1 MVEPVTSGS
10 GHQSGLDGD
19 DSPKP
24 ESPEPQDR
32 LPSDEPPKKRRRT
45 AKPNAD
51 KKFECQWEGCGKSY
65 SRAEHLYR
73 HQLNHT
79 PKTLYWCDFPGCTR
93 HFVRQDLCV
102 RHRERHTTQGSQL
115 NRRDAMTRTNSSP
128 QQLALMSPPLAAT
141 ETRFDLPPPH
151 DSEPPVSNSDYVST
165 DPTLEAP
172 TSNSSSSIQ
181 RSFSATLLSRTNHTN
196 SQFVSPTPRTST
208 TKSASLNQRNHSF
221 EGTPLSPDHQQPA
234 STWPRRQESLNQ
246 VMSNGP
252 NGTFYS
258 QSVPQSP
265 VRTYSNSSIST
276 PHPVPFRSNSDAYVN
291 QSRDS
296 NVLPGVDML
305 PIGYTNHVRQSGTPQ
320 HPSDSYL
327 SQYPHSL
334 AATHHDPFSY
344 SNIQGGNQ
352 SMDMTNSYNYPVLG
366 GDDYGRSPFMIGEDF
381 NAWLFNQS
389 VVEQTEFSPSIV
401 SGIQSDHSNVQM
413 QDQSSVQSPSMN
425 YAHQNHIS
433 VHSGI
438 LDTSAQSSYIMSE
451 SKRKELLDL
460 MSNQFIERPHDAV
473 KRRKHLVF
481 EGDVNSDGH
490 ILGLRMMH
498 TYIGSY
504 WYHQHAQL
512 PILHKPTFSAD
523 RTPTLLLL
531 AVIAIGAATLD
542 KAYGTTLTDSAAEFS
557 NFIVWHLRWEI
568 IRDIDYRPPA
578 KLWVLQTL
586 LLVEV
591 YEKMYSTRTLH
602 ERAHIHHDSTLTLL
616 RRGSSLIGR
625 STSESASSIME
636 ERNTRGSSGGT
647 GSLDSADDSWNRWI
661 ATEASRRAVFGAFV
675 LDSIHCTMFGHA
687 AKMVTHEIRL
697 PLPCDEALWSA
708 TSVAEIGRVQNSLRT
723 NGIKPILFHEGLKS
737 TLNGQRVRTN
747 SFGRMAI
754 MAGLLSL
761 SWHMTQRDLQFA
773 YIGRQ
778 AANSIGGADKWKSAL
793 LRAFDN
799 WKKDFDEALAEAAIA
814 QPLSPPAL
822 NGNPVQS
829 MLRPID
835 DENIFETRTVLHHLA
850 HIAAH
855 IDIVDCQVFAG
866 ANRLLSRT
874 VTPKDY
880 SLVRDKIEKWAL
892 RASARD
898 SAFYALKFI
907 TTVLI
912 PPTAGDDGLDHR
924 IHGHAT
930 PILPLAYDNSDRY
943 IARDDF
949 LLNRPWVLYVSALV
963 VWCYGYALEGPIVP
977 TPRDEDFAT
986 YEQKERDMRL
996 FLDNVAAVR
1005 APDDLEHVTG
1015 KNRCLGLLLILK
1027 ESFASTRWELTHE
1040 AAGLLSNAAM
1050 KLRGSP
1056 EAEETMGRGSTGAR
1070 GRGRASI
1077 GGNVNGV
1084 GGAGNGPDMMDYTSA
1099 SVSAFNTARP

>member
-10 GHQSGLDGD
+10 GHQPGVDGD

-24 ESPEPQDR
+24 DSSSGENAPQ
-32 LPSDEPPKKRRRT
+32 SDEPPKKRRRT

-51 KKFECQWEGCGKSY
+51 KKFECTWEGCGKSY

-73 HQLNHT
+73 HRLNHT
-79 PKTLYWCDFPGCTR
+79 PKALYWCDFPGCTR

-102 RHRERHTTQGSQL
+102 RHRERHTTHGSQL
-115 NRRDAMTRTNSSP
+115 HRRDAMTRNNSSP
-128 QQLALMSPPLAAT
+128 QHTALMSPPVTAGENRLN
-141 ETRFDLPPPH
+141 LSPPL
-151 DSEPPVSNSDYVST
+151 DSEPASYNSHYTQPDST
-165 DPTLEAP
+165 LDPP
-172 TSNSSSSIQ
+172 TSNPSSTAQHNFPPAIRPRDHASS
-181 RSFSATLLSRTNHTN
+181 H
-196 SQFVSPTPRTST
+196 FVPPTPRSGTMKAAT
-208 TKSASLNQRNHSF
+208 MHQRNISLDD
-221 EGTPLSPDHQQPA
+221 TPLSPDQQQ
-234 STWPRRQESLNQ
+234 STDTWSQHRESSTQ
-246 VMSNGP
+246 IISKGP
-252 NGTFYS
+252 SGTFYS

-265 VRTYSNSSIST
+265 VRTYSNSSVST
-276 PHPVPFRSNSDAYVN
+276 PFPQPFRSNSDVYVH
-291 QSRDS
+291 QARDS
-296 NVLPGVDML
+296 NNLPSVDML
-305 PIGYTNHVRQSGTPQ
+305 SLGYSTQPRHSTMAQ
-320 HPSDSYL
+320 HSADSYL
-327 SQYPHSL
+327 SHIPHSMTS
-334 AATHHDPFSY
+334 APSETYTY
-344 SNIQGGNQ
+344 SNLQAGPT
-352 SMDMTNSYNYPVLG
+352 SVDMTNSYGYPLLG
-366 GDDYGRSPFMIGEDF
+366 GDEYGRSPFMIGEDF

-389 VVEQTEFSPSIV
+389 VVEQTDFSPSIV
-401 SGIQSDHSNVQM
+401 SGVQSDHSNVQM
-413 QDQSSVQSPSMN
+413 HDQSTVQSPSMN

-438 LDTSAQSSYIMSE
+438 LDTSVQSNYNMSE
-451 SKRKELLDL
+451 SKRQELLQL
-460 MSNQFIERPHDAV
+460 MSTQFIERPHDAV
-473 KRRKHLVF
+473 KQRKHRVF
-481 EGDVNSDGH
+481 EGDINSDGH
-490 ILGLRMMH
+490 ILGLQMMH
-498 TYIGSY
+498 TYIASY

-512 PILHKPTFSAD
+512 PILHRPTFSAD

-542 KAYGTTLTDSAAEFS
+542 KVYGTKLTDSAAEFA

-625 STSESASSIME
+625 SAMEVAAGLSE
-636 ERNTRGSSGGT
+636 ERNARGSMSGVAAQA
-647 GSLDSADDSWNRWI
+647 DPADDSWNRWI

-675 LDSIHCTMFGHA
+675 LDSIHSTMFGHA

-708 TSVAEIGRVQNSLRT
+708 TSVAEVSRVQSSLRT

-778 AANSIGGADKWKSAL
+778 AANSIGGSDKWKSAL

-799 WKKDFDEALAEAAIA
+799 WKADFDEALAEAAIA
-814 QPLSPPAL
+814 APLSPPAV
-822 NGNPVQS
+822 NGNRSRPTLQ
-829 MLRPID
+829 PID

-855 IDIVDCQVFAG
+855 VDIVDCQVFAG

-912 PPTAGDDGLDHR
+912 PPNAGDDAIDHR

-930 PILPLAYDNSDRY
+930 PILPHAFDNSQRY

-963 VWCYGYALEGPIVP
+963 VWCYGYALEGPIIP
-977 TPRDEDFAT
+977 TPREEDFAT
-986 YEQKERDMRL
+986 YEQRERDMRL
-996 FLDNVAAVR
+996 FLDSVAAVR

-1040 AAGLLSNAAM
+1040 AAGLLGNAAM
-1050 KLRGSP
+1050 KLRGSSG
-1056 EAEETMGRGSTGAR
+1056 AEETMGRGSAWGK
-1070 GRGRASI
+1070 GRGNTN
-1077 GGNVNGV
+1077 GNTISH
-1084 GGAGNGPDMMDYTSA
+1084 DMMDYTSA

>member
-1 MVEPVTSGS
+1 MDV
-10 GHQSGLDGD
+10 
-19 DSPKP
+19 
-24 ESPEPQDR
+24 
-32 LPSDEPPKKRRRT
+32 
-45 AKPNAD
+45 
-51 KKFECQWEGCGKSY
+51 
-65 SRAEHLYR
+65 
-73 HQLNHT
+73 
-79 PKTLYWCDFPGCTR
+79 
-93 HFVRQDLCV
+93 
-102 RHRERHTTQGSQL
+102 
-115 NRRDAMTRTNSSP
+115 
-128 QQLALMSPPLAAT
+128 PPL
-141 ETRFDLPPPH
+141 
-151 DSEPPVSNSDYVST
+151 NY
-165 DPTLEAP
+165 PTLARP
-172 TSNSSSSIQ
+172 
-181 RSFSATLLSRTNHTN
+181 
-196 SQFVSPTPRTST
+196 
-208 TKSASLNQRNHSF
+208 
-221 EGTPLSPDHQQPA
+221 
-234 STWPRRQESLNQ
+234 
-246 VMSNGP
+246 
-252 NGTFYS
+252 
-258 QSVPQSP
+258 
-265 VRTYSNSSIST
+265 
-276 PHPVPFRSNSDAYVN
+276 
-291 QSRDS
+291 
-296 NVLPGVDML
+296 
-305 PIGYTNHVRQSGTPQ
+305 SGAPQ
-320 HPSDSYL
+320 HPADSIM
-327 SQYPHSL
+327 SL
-334 AATHHDPFSY
+334 VPQGFAGTNADSLLYSGFQGAHGSLDMGASY
-344 SNIQGGNQ
+344 S
-352 SMDMTNSYNYPVLG
+352 YPVLG
-366 GDDYGRSPFMIGEDF
+366 ADDYGKSPFMIGEDF
-381 NAWLFNQS
+381 NAWLFNQNM
-389 VVEQTEFSPSIV
+389 VEHTEFSPSMV
-401 SGIQSDHSNVQM
+401 SANQSDNSNVHM
-413 QDQSSVQSPSMN
+413 HDSGLMQSPSMN
-425 YAHQNHIS
+425 FAHQNHIT

-438 LDTSAQSSYIMSE
+438 LDSSAEGSYIMSE
-451 SKRKELLDL
+451 AKRKELLDL
-460 MSNQFIERPHDAV
+460 MRNQFIERPHDAV

-481 EGDVNSDGH
+481 EGDYDSDGH
-490 ILGLRMMH
+490 ILSLRMMH

-542 KAYGTTLTDSAAEFS
+542 KAYGTALTDTAAEFA

-616 RRGSSLIGR
+616 RRGSSLIMR
-625 STSESASSIME
+625 SIADSTPGLME
-636 ERNTRGSSGGT
+636 ERSYRGSNNAM
-647 GSLDSADDSWNRWI
+647 GSHADLADDNWTRWI
-661 ATEASRRAVFGAFV
+661 AAEASRRAVFGAFV
-675 LDSIHCTMFGHA
+675 IDSIHCTMFGHA

-708 TSVAEIGRVQNSLRT
+708 TSVAEISRVQTSLRT

-778 AANSIGGADKWKSAL
+778 AANSIGGTDKWKSAL

-799 WKKDFDEALAEAAIA
+799 WKRDFDEALAEAAIA
-814 QPLSPPAL
+814 APLSPPTV
-822 NGNPVQS
+822 NGNSMQS

-855 IDIVDCQVFAG
+855 VDIVDCQVFAG
-866 ANRLLSRT
+866 ANRLLSRA

-880 SLVRDKIEKWAL
+880 SLVKEKIEKWAL

-912 PPTAGDDGLDHR
+912 PPNVGDDAIDHR

-977 TPRDEDFAT
+977 APRDDDFAT
-986 YEQKERDMRL
+986 YEQCERDMRS
-996 FLDNVAAVR
+996 FLDNVASVR

-1015 KNRCLGLLLILK
+1015 KNRSLGLLLILEK
-1027 ESFASTRWELTHE
+1027 SFASTRWELTHE
-1040 AAGLLSNAAM
+1040 AAGLLRNAAM
-1050 KLRGSP
+1050 KLKGSA
-1056 EAEETMGRGSTGAR
+1056 EAEETIGRNLAR
-1070 GRGRASI
+1070 AKSQRLAAI
-1077 GGNVNGV
+1077 NGH
-1084 GGAGNGPDMMDYTSA
+1084 DLMDYTS
-1099 SVSAFNTARP
+1099 SSISAFNTARP